1 MNIVITG
8 GTGLIGRHLIPRLLE
23 LGHQITVVTRNP
35 QKASSVLGP
44 RVTLWQGLA
53 DQSNLNG
60 VDAVINLAGEPIADK
75 RWTHEQKER
84 LCQSRWNITQKLVD
98 LINASDTPPSV
109 LISGSATG
117 YYGDLGEVV
126 VTEEEPPHN
135 EFTHKLCARWEE
147 IACRAQSDK
156 TRVCLLRTGVVLAPD
171 GGILGK
177 MLPPFRLGLGGPI
190 GHLIPRLLELGHQIT
205 VVTRNPQKASSVLG
219 PRVTLW
225 QGLADQSNLNGVDAV
240 INLAGEPIADKR
252 WTHEQKERLCQSRW
266 NITQKL
272 VDLINA
278 SDTPPSV
285 LISGSATGYYGDL
298 GEVVV
303 TEEEPPHNEFTHKLC
318 ARWEEIACRAQS
330 DKTRVCLLRTGV
342 VLAPDGGILGKM
354 LPPFRLG
361 LGGPIGSGR
370 QYLAWI
376 HIDDMVNGILWLL
389 DNELRGPF
397 NMVSPYPVR
406 NEQFAHALGHALH
419 RPAILRVPATAIRLL
434 MGESSVLVLGG
445 QRALPKRLEEAG
457 FAFRWYDLEEA
468 LADVVR

>member
-23 LGHQITVVTRNP
+23 LGHQITVMTRNP

-60 VDAVINLAGEPIADK
+60 IDAVINLAGEPIADK

-135 EFTHKLCARWEE
+135 KFTHKLCARWEE
-147 IACRAQSDK
+147 IACR
-156 TRVCLLRTGVVLAPD
+156 G
-171 GGILGK
+171 
-177 MLPPFRLGLGGPI
+177 
-190 GHLIPRLLELGHQIT
+190 
-205 VVTRNPQKASSVLG
+205 
-219 PRVTLW
+219 
-225 QGLADQSNLNGVDAV
+225 
-240 INLAGEPIADKR
+240 
-252 WTHEQKERLCQSRW
+252 
-266 NITQKL
+266 
-272 VDLINA
+272 
-278 SDTPPSV
+278 
-285 LISGSATGYYGDL
+285 
-298 GEVVV
+298 
-303 TEEEPPHNEFTHKLC
+303 
-318 ARWEEIACRAQS
+318 QS

-397 NMVSPYPVR
+397 NMVSPYPIR